1 MYGSRISLI
10 SKRNIRYIGTLNDV
24 NEAEK
29 TISLEHVC
37 SMGTEGRAGDPQSEI
52 PACDDIYEYI
62 QFRATDVL
70 SVQFESEIQTAP
82 PPPPPKVPNDPA
94 ILEARP
100 RPKEQAPAPVSPQ
113 DASHVAP
120 QAPPSYA
127 VSVGQAHVQPPV
139 QSTSNVA
146 AKAPVE
152 AEARQK
158 PIYVADAEELQVR
171 ILCSCETIFAVALHA
186 ADNQHRSSGYVP
198 RGGYAPRG
206 GRGGYVPRGGASPWR
221 GGRGGRGGY
230 QARHGSGRPV
240 EIPESD
246 FDFAS
251 SNSKLNKDDLAKE
264 FAKLNVQV
272 SDDGSSNIVAPAAP
286 IAAVAGPSASSTS
299 AAAPSSNTGAY
310 TQKSFFDDISCEAK
324 ERMQMQEFG
333 LSYEER
339 RSRMQAERQQ
349 NYETFGQTTSDQA
362 QLRYNRFQSNR
373 GRGGA
378 GAPNGYYHN
387 TSNPNYTGNW
397 RGGRGGRGG
406 FQRGGYRN
414 QQARDLGSATEAST

>member
-10 SKRNIRYIGTLNDV
+10 SRRNIRYIGTLNDV

-37 SMGTEGRAGDPQSEI
+37 SMGTEGRTGDPQSEI
-52 PACDDIYEYI
+52 PPCDDIYEYI

-70 SVQFESEIQTAP
+70 SVQFESETQAP
-82 PPPPPKVPNDPA
+82 PPPPPPQVPNDPA

-100 RPKEQAPAPVSPQ
+100 RAKDQGPAPISPE
-113 DASHVAP
+113 
-120 QAPPSYA
+120 APPSYS
-127 VSVGQAHVQPPV
+127 VSAGAAQAQVQPDV
-139 QSTSNVA
+139 QSTSSA
-146 AKAPVE
+146 AIAAP
-152 AEARQK
+152 AETEIRQK
-158 PIYVADAEELQVR
+158 PSYVAEAEELQV
-171 ILCSCETIFAVALHA
+171 
-186 ADNQHRSSGYVP
+186 DNQHRSSGYAN
-198 RGGYAPRG
+198 RGGYVPRG
-206 GRGGYVPRGGASPWR
+206 GRGGYVPRGGANTWR

-230 QARHGSGRPV
+230 QARHNSGRPV

-246 FDFAS
+246 FDFES

-264 FAKLNVQV
+264 FAKLNVQF
-272 SDDGSSNIVAPAAP
+272 SDNNSRDVAAPAA
-286 IAAVAGPSASSTS
+286 SASLMAEPSTS
-299 AAAPSSNTGAY
+299 SSVAAATSSGNTGTY

-339 RSRMQAERQQ
+339 RNRIHAERQQ
-349 NYETFGQTTSDQA
+349 NYETFGQATSDQA
-362 QLRYNRFQSNR
+362 QLRYNRFQNSR

-387 TSNPNYTGNW
+387 TSNPNYNSNGSNW

-406 FQRGGYRN
+406 YQRGGYRN

>member
-10 SKRNIRYIGTLNDV
+10 SRRNIRYIGTLNDV

-37 SMGTEGRAGDPQSEI
+37 SMGTEGRTGDPQSEI
-52 PACDDIYEYI
+52 PPCDDIYEYI

-70 SVQFESEIQTAP
+70 SVQFESETQAP
-82 PPPPPKVPNDPA
+82 PPPPPPQVPNDPA
-94 ILEARP
+94 ILE
-100 RPKEQAPAPVSPQ
+100 V
-113 DASHVAP
+113 
-120 QAPPSYA
+120 
-127 VSVGQAHVQPPV
+127 
-139 QSTSNVA
+139 
-146 AKAPVE
+146 
-152 AEARQK
+152 
-158 PIYVADAEELQVR
+158 
-171 ILCSCETIFAVALHA
+171 
-186 ADNQHRSSGYVP
+186 DNQHRSSGYAN
-198 RGGYAPRG
+198 RGGYVPRG
-206 GRGGYVPRGGASPWR
+206 GRGGYVPRGGANTWR

-230 QARHGSGRPV
+230 QARHNSGRPV

-246 FDFAS
+246 FDFES

-264 FAKLNVQV
+264 FAKLNVQF
-272 SDDGSSNIVAPAAP
+272 SDNNSRDVAAPAA
-286 IAAVAGPSASSTS
+286 SASLMAEPSTS
-299 AAAPSSNTGAY
+299 SSVAAATSSGNTGTY

-339 RSRMQAERQQ
+339 RNRIHAERQQ
-349 NYETFGQTTSDQA
+349 NYETFGQATSDQA
-362 QLRYNRFQSNR
+362 QLRYNRFQNSR

-387 TSNPNYTGNW
+387 TSNPNYNSNGSNW

-406 FQRGGYRN
+406 YQRGGYRN

>member
-10 SKRNIRYIGTLNDV
+10 SRRNIRYIGTLNDV

-52 PACDDIYEYI
+52 PPCDDIYEYI

-70 SVQFESEIQTAP
+70 SVQFESETQAP
-82 PPPPPKVPNDPA
+82 PPPPPPQVPNDPA

-100 RPKEQAPAPVSPQ
+100 RAKDQGAAPISAG
-113 DASHVAP
+113 
-120 QAPPSYA
+120 APPSHS
-127 VSVGQAHVQPPV
+127 VSAGPAQAQAQAQP
-139 QSTSNVA
+139 VA
-146 AKAPVE
+146 QGSSSAAIAAPVE
-152 AEARQK
+152 TEVRQK
-158 PIYVADAEELQVR
+158 PSYIADAEELQ
-171 ILCSCETIFAVALHA
+171 
-186 ADNQHRSSGYVP
+186 ADNQYRSSGHVN
-198 RGGYAPRG
+198 RGGYVPRG
-206 GRGGYVPRGGASPWR
+206 GRGGYVPRGGANTWR
-221 GGRGGRGGY
+221 GARGGRGGY

-240 EIPESD
+240 EVPESD
-246 FDFAS
+246 FDFES

-264 FAKLNVQV
+264 FAKLNVQF
-272 SDDGSSNIVAPAAP
+272 SDDSISDVATPAASTS
-286 IAAVAGPSASSTS
+286 VMAGPSTSSVAATAS
-299 AAAPSSNTGAY
+299 SSNTGAY

-339 RSRMQAERQQ
+339 RNRIHAERQQ
-349 NYETFGQTTSDQA
+349 NYETFGQATSDQA
-362 QLRYNRFQSNR
+362 QLRYNRFQNSR

-387 TSNPNYTGNW
+387 TSNYNNNSSSW

-406 FQRGGYRN
+406 YQRGGYRN
-414 QQARDLGSATEAST
+414 QPARDPGAATEAST

>member
-10 SKRNIRYIGTLNDV
+10 SKRNIRYVGTLKDV
-24 NEAEK
+24 DESEK

-37 SMGTEGRAGDPQSEI
+37 SMGTEGRAGDLQSEI
-52 PACDDIYEYI
+52 PPSDDIYEYI

-70 SVQFESEIQTAP
+70 SVQFESDTQAAP
-82 PPPPPKVPNDPA
+82 PPPPQVPNDPA

-100 RPKEQAPAPVSPQ
+100 RPKDQAPAPVSPQ
-113 DASHVAP
+113 EASYVAQ
-120 QAPPSYA
+120 QAPASSYA
-127 VSVGQAHVQPPV
+127 RSVPTAPA
-139 QSTSNVA
+139 QSSSGVA
-146 AKAPVE
+146 ARPP
-152 AEARQK
+152 AEADVRQK
-158 PIYVADAEELQVR
+158 PSYIANAEELQ
-171 ILCSCETIFAVALHA
+171 
-186 ADNQHRSSGYVP
+186 ADNQHRSAGH
-198 RGGYAPRG
+198 GT
-206 GRGGYVPRGGASPWR
+206 RGGYVPRGGRGGYIPRGGANTWR

-230 QARHGSGRPV
+230 QARPGSGRHV

-246 FDFAS
+246 FDFES

-272 SDDGSSNIVAPAAP
+272 SDGDSSSNVVSPVANSAAM
-286 IAAVAGPSASSTS
+286 AGPSALVSNV
-299 AAAPSSNTGAY
+299 AAAPGGSNTGSY

-324 ERMQMQEFG
+324 ERMQLQEFG

-339 RSRMQAERQQ
+339 RSRAHAERQQ

-373 GRGGA
+373 GRGGV

-387 TSNPNYTGNW
+387 SSNPSYNYNNSTNW
-397 RGGRGGRGG
+397 RGGRGGGRGG
-406 FQRGGYRN
+406 
-414 QQARDLGSATEAST
+414 